1 MGNKKAILVSV
12 FLSKD
17 DKADKE
23 ISLEEL
29 KSLSTTFGLIPDKVF
44 VQNRNKVQPATFI
57 GSGKVTEIKN
67 YILETQIEFV
77 LFDNELSPAQLSNL
91 EKILDARV
99 IDRTSLIIEIFAQ
112 RAKTNEAKLQVELAQ
127 LNYELPRLKRRWTH
141 FSKQIGVIGVKGPGE
156 KQIELDR
163 RQILKRI
170 SVLKNKLKQVKK
182 NRFIQKQNRKDFISL
197 ALIGYTNSGK
207 STLLKSITKGDVF
220 IENKLFATL
229 DAKTSRLTHLFKQN
243 IMITDTVGF
252 IKNLPHQLIDAFKST
267 LEEVVTA
274 DILINV
280 VDISKDS
287 YKRDIDAVY
296 DVLKELKVK
305 DKPIITVLN
314 KIDKAP
320 KKYLM
325 KKAYKQHPNAV
336 LISARNRLNL
346 YSLITKIDDLVQNFS
361 KKN

>member
-1 MGNKKAILVSV
+1 MGILKSVFVSV
-12 FLSKD
+12 ILPSDNKSEKD
-17 DKADKE
+17 

-29 KSLSTTFGLIPDKVF
+29 QQLARTFGLKPDKIF
-44 VQNRNKVQPATFI
+44 IQNREKIQPAFFI
-57 GSGKVTEIKN
+57 GSGKVNEIYN
-67 YILETQIEFV
+67 YLVDNKIEYV

-91 EKILDARV
+91 EKKLNAKI

-170 SVLKNKLKQVKK
+170 SILKNKLKQVKK
-182 NRFIQKQNRKDFISL
+182 VRTTQRQNRNKFVSM

-207 STLLKSITKGDVF
+207 STLLKALTKENVF
-220 IENKLFATL
+220 VEDKLFATL
-229 DAKTSRLTHLFKQN
+229 DPKTSKLTHLYNKN
-243 IMITDTVGF
+243 VLLTDTVGF
-252 IKNLPHQLIDAFKST
+252 IKNLPHQLVDAFKST
-267 LEEVVTA
+267 LEEVRLA

-280 VDISKDS
+280 VDVSKDS
-287 YKRDIDAVY
+287 YQRDIEAVY
-296 DVLKELKVK
+296 AVLKELEVG

-314 KIDKAP
+314 KIDISG
-320 KKYLM
+320 KKYLV
-325 KKAYKQHPNAV
+325 KSALEKYPNSI
-336 LISARNRLNL
+336 LISAQKRINL
-346 YSLITKIDDLVQNFS
+346 HSLITKIEDMI
-361 KKN
+361 